1 MADTE
6 KGGLPTIQV
15 PIVYPVPSHQVAV
28 EEIKTKTCGL
38 LNVKIQGDLERENP
52 CVFLTVHDM
61 GSNQESMV
69 EFTQQPAMAAIAN
82 RCVFI
87 HIGIP
92 GQEKGAADLET
103 FPSMQELG
111 EQLVMVV
118 DQLKVP
124 LVLGLGEG
132 AGANILAR
140 FGMAHPTR
148 VLGLVLVHPTSTT
161 AGVMEQIKDKIIDWK
176 LGTVGHNPTATQ
188 YLIFHKFGKDLVQA
202 SDKQKALEEFK
213 EKLHKDINPRNL
225 WCFVESF
232 MNRTDIS
239 GLLGEHLKCDTL
251 LIVGDNS
258 SFVHTTETMHQHSNK
273 AKTSILRIDDV
284 GDVLGEAPEKVSQSV
299 LLFCQGIGLLTSI
312 SIVERTRT
320 SSEGDKC
327 CSNLDME
334 GYDRPNIKRFSF
346 SSRGEREADEMKIEN

>member
-1 MADTE
+1 MAATE
-6 KGGLPTIQV
+6 KGDVPLIQV
-15 PIVYPVPSHQVAV
+15 GVD
-28 EEIKTKTCGL
+28 EIKTKSCGI

-69 EFTQQPAMAAIAN
+69 EFTQQPAMAAIAS

-140 FGMAHPTR
+140 FGMAHPAR

-202 SDKQKALEEFK
+202 TDKQKAMEEFK
-213 EKLHKDINPRNL
+213 EKLHKEINPRNL

-239 GLLGEHLKCDTL
+239 GLLEENLKCDTL

-258 SFVHTTETMHQHSNK
+258 SFVHTTETMHQHANK

-284 GDVLGEAPEKVSQSV
+284 GDVLGEAPEKVAQSM

-312 SIVERTRT
+312 SFIERTRT
-320 SSEGDKC
+320 SSEGDRC
-327 CSNLDME
+327 SASNLDME
-334 GYDRPNIKRFSF
+334 GYDRPNVKRFSF
-346 SSRGEREADEMKIEN
+346 SSRGEREEDEMKIEN

>member
-1 MADTE
+1 MADTD
-6 KGGLPTIQV
+6 KGDV
-15 PIVYPVPSHQVAV
+15 PIIHVGV

-38 LNVKIQGDLERENP
+38 LNVKIQGDLDKENP

-92 GQEKGAADLET
+92 GQEKGAADLAT
-103 FPSMQELG
+103 DFPSMQELG

-161 AGVMEQIKDKIIDWK
+161 AGVMEQIKVMFK
-176 LGTVGHNPTATQ
+176 LTT
-188 YLIFHKFGKDLVQA
+188 DC
-202 SDKQKALEEFK
+202 
-213 EKLHKDINPRNL
+213 KLM
-225 WCFVESF
+225 F
-232 MNRTDIS
+232 NRT
-239 GLLGEHLKCDTL
+239 
-251 LIVGDNS
+251 
-258 SFVHTTETMHQHSNK
+258 
-273 AKTSILRIDDV
+273 R
-284 GDVLGEAPEKVSQSV
+284 
-299 LLFCQGIGLLTSI
+299 
-312 SIVERTRT
+312 
-320 SSEGDKC
+320 
-327 CSNLDME
+327 
-334 GYDRPNIKRFSF
+334 
-346 SSRGEREADEMKIEN
+346 